1 MMKKFN
7 RGNGNSCRGFLI
19 FCTLV
24 TINAFVFFPANLQ
37 KGINYRL
44 KYAVPMASL
53 DDPKLSNKKES
64 NNKRD
69 SDITYEGAQEYQDL
83 GGWEGQEG
91 YGGFDW
97 QLEQARRLLEG
108 PGFAPLRMTLWQPI
122 IQDGKQPRKPPG
134 FFDSSKI
141 LLNNALQMMGLSE
154 GIDGAPMVQ
163 GVNTF
168 KGSPL
173 KLLSRVLDGNLQE
186 LAGQPLFLLLH
197 DYYKTYGPVYKLAF
211 GPKSFIVVSDPVM
224 VKHILKVSNQLH
236 ALFLHPI
243 FLFLS
248 FYSFPFFCSTILK
261 IFQCIFSSQ

>member
-1 MMKKFN
+1 MKKFYH
-7 RGNGNSCRGFLI
+7 GNGSSSCWGVWIL
-19 FCTLV
+19 CTLV
-24 TINAFVFFPANLQ
+24 TIDAFVFFPANVQ
-37 KGINYRL
+37 KNINHRL
-44 KYAVPMASL
+44 KYVVHMTSL
-53 DDPKLSNKKES
+53 DDPRLSNKKES
-64 NNKRD
+64 SDKIYEGNND
-69 SDITYEGAQEYQDL
+69 ETYEGAQEYQDL

-122 IQDGKQPRKPPG
+122 IVQDGIQPKKPPG
-134 FFDSSKI
+134 IFDTSKI

-186 LAGQPLFLLLH
+186 LAGQPLFFRSIYICIYIYMH
-197 DYYKTYGPVYKLAF
+197 ICIYVYINIYIYIHIHIS
-211 GPKSFIVVSDPVM
+211 SFIYIYIFVFIYTYIYIYI
-224 VKHILKVSNQLH
+224 HIHKYTCL
-236 ALFLHPI
+236 
-243 FLFLS
+243 
-248 FYSFPFFCSTILK
+248 
-261 IFQCIFSSQ
+261 